1 MAVPSPGGTNY
12 GFGSLLETT
21 SWLFSGTQAPLSAG
35 FGGGTYGRY
44 VNDVHD
50 FHKVR
55 ISIQSEDQS
64 MNGIN
69 ILAHTPSEVALAL
82 VSNWDERRGTLG
94 DLAAAAGGG
103 MRAIGMGG
111 AGTKLG
117 AAGAKLGAGGQLLQ
131 GAGMITGYTSMNKLL
146 TGLMWGGASYLEMQ
160 LSLEFFAKSDPMTE
174 VWLPTYFLIALAAP
188 VEYNVGLPSMLR
200 APGPTLVGTAT
211 AGGIAGGDRTTITIG
226 SYLRLQNV
234 VINNVT
240 TTVLSRLHKS
250 GLPVA
255 TQVDLSFK
263 SFFVATRNDLAKWMR
278 VEEYVALGQAAN
290 AAMNGNPLANLPPE
304 STLT

>member
-69 ILAHTPSEVALAL
+69 ILAHTPSEVVLAL
-82 VSNWDERRGTLG
+82 VSNWDERRGNLG
-94 DLAAAAGGG
+94 DLASAAGGG
-103 MRAIGMGG
+103 LRAIGMGG
-111 AGTKLG
+111 
-117 AAGAKLGAGGQLLQ
+117 AGAKLGAGGQLLQ

-146 TGLMWGGASYLEMQ
+146 TGMMWSGASYLEMQ

-174 VWLPTYFLIALAAP
+174 VWLPTYFLMALAAP
-188 VEYNVGLPSMLR
+188 VEYNVGFPSMLR

-240 TTVLSRLHKS
+240 ATVLSRLHKS

-255 TQVDLSFK
+255 TKVDLSFK

-290 AAMNGNPLANLPPE
+290 AALNGNPLANLPPE

>member
-1 MAVPSPGGTNY
+1 MAVPPVGNQ
-12 GFGSLLETT
+12 GFGSLSEMT
-21 SWLFSGTQAPLSAG
+21 SWLFSGTQAPLGSS

-69 ILAHTPSEVALAL
+69 ILAHSPAEVSLAL
-82 VSNWDERRGTLG
+82 VSNWDERRGDLG
-94 DLAAAAGGG
+94 DIASAVGDG
-103 MRAIGMGG
+103 MRSLGM
-111 AGTKLG
+111 K
-117 AAGAKLGAGGQLLQ
+117 AAGARVGAGGKLLQ
-131 GAGMITGYTSMNKLL
+131 GAGMVTGYTSMNKLL
-146 TGLMWGGASYLEMQ
+146 TGLMWSGASYLEMQ
-160 LSLEFFAKSDPMTE
+160 LSLEFYAKSDPMTE
-174 VWLPTYFLIALAAP
+174 VWLPTYFLMALATP
-188 VEYNVGLPSMLR
+188 VEYNIGIPAMLR
-200 APGPTLVGTAT
+200 APGPTIVGTAT
-211 AGGIAGGDRTTITIG
+211 SGGISGGDITTIMIG

-240 TTVLSRLHKS
+240 TTVLSRLHRS

-255 TQVDLSFK
+255 TKVDLSFK

-290 AAMNGNPLANLPPE
+290 AAINGDPTANLPQG

>member
-1 MAVPSPGGTNY
+1 MAVPPVGNQ
-12 GFGSLLETT
+12 GFGSLSETI

-69 ILAHTPSEVALAL
+69 ILAHTPAEVSLAL
-82 VSNWDERRGTLG
+82 VSNWDERRGNLG
-94 DLAAAAGGG
+94 DMASAVGGDMRRLG
-103 MRAIGMGG
+103 MN
-111 AGTKLG
+111 K
-117 AAGAKLGAGGQLLQ
+117 AGAMVGAGGQLLQ
-131 GAGMITGYTSMNKLL
+131 GAGMVTGYTSMNKLL
-146 TGLMWGGASYLEMQ
+146 TGLMWGGASYLDMQ
-160 LSLEFFAKSDPMTE
+160 LSLEFYAKSDPMTE
-174 VWLPTYFLIALAAP
+174 VWLPTYFLMALAAP
-188 VEYNVGLPSMLR
+188 VEYNVGFPSMLR

-240 TTVLSRLHKS
+240 TTVLSRLHRS

-255 TQVDLSFK
+255 TKVDLSFK

-290 AAMNGNPLANLPPE
+290 AAINGDPTANLPQG

>member
-69 ILAHTPSEVALAL
+69 ILAHTPSEVELAL
-82 VSNWDERRGTLG
+82 VSNWDERKGNLV
-94 DLAAAAGGG
+94 DLAAAAGRG
-103 MRAIGMGG
+103 MRALGMGG
-111 AGTKLG
+111 AGTKLN
-117 AAGAKLGAGGQLLQ
+117 AAAPKLGVGGKLLQ

-146 TGLMWGGASYLEMQ
+146 TGLMWSGASYLEMQ

-174 VWLPTYFLIALAAP
+174 VWLPTYFLMALATP

-240 TTVLSRLHKS
+240 ATVLSRLHKS

-255 TQVDLSFK
+255 TKVDLSFK

-290 AAMNGNPLANLPPE
+290 AALNGNPLANLPPE

>member
-82 VSNWDERRGTLG
+82 VSNWDERRGSLG
-94 DLAAAAGGG
+94 DLASAAGRE
-103 MRAIGMGG
+103 MRAIGM
-111 AGTKLG
+111 KE
-117 AAGAKLGAGGQLLQ
+117 AGAKLGAGGQLLQ

-146 TGLMWGGASYLEMQ
+146 TGLMWGGSSYLEMQ

-174 VWLPTYFLIALAAP
+174 VWLPTYFLMALAAP
-188 VEYNVGLPSMLR
+188 VEYNFGFPSMLR

-240 TTVLSRLHKS
+240 ATVLSRLHKS

-255 TQVDLSFK
+255 TKVDLSFK

-290 AAMNGNPLANLPPE
+290 AALNGNPLANLPPE

>member
-82 VSNWDERRGTLG
+82 VSNWDERRGNLG
-94 DLAAAAGGG
+94 DLASAAGAKLS
-103 MRAIGMGG
+103 AIGRDG
-111 AGTKLG
+111 
-117 AAGAKLGAGGQLLQ
+117 AGAKLGAGGQLLQ

-146 TGLMWGGASYLEMQ
+146 TGVMWGGASYLEMQ

-174 VWLPTYFLIALAAP
+174 VWLPTYFLMALAAP
-188 VEYNVGLPSMLR
+188 VEYNVGFPSMLR

-240 TTVLSRLHKS
+240 ATVLSRLHKS

-255 TQVDLSFK
+255 TKVDLSFK

-290 AAMNGNPLANLPPE
+290 AALNGNPLANLPPE

>member
-1 MAVPSPGGTNY
+1 MAVPPVGNQ
-12 GFGSLLETT
+12 GFGSLPEMA

-82 VSNWDERRGTLG
+82 VSNWEERRGDLG
-94 DLAAAAGGG
+94 DVASTVGSR
-103 MRAIGMGG
+103 MRSIGM
-111 AGTKLG
+111 KE
-117 AAGAKLGAGGQLLQ
+117 AGAKIGAGGQLLQ
-131 GAGMITGYTSMNKLL
+131 GAGMVTGYTTMNKLL
-146 TGLMWGGASYLEMQ
+146 TGLMWSGASYLEMQ
-160 LSLEFFAKSDPMTE
+160 LSLEFYAKSDPMTE
-174 VWLPTYFLIALAAP
+174 VWLPTYFLMALAAP
-188 VEYNVGLPSMLR
+188 VEYNFAIPAMLR
-200 APGPTLVGTAT
+200 APGPTIVGTAT
-211 AGGIAGGDRTTITIG
+211 SGGISGGDITTIMIG

-240 TTVLSRLHKS
+240 TTVLSRLHRS

-255 TQVDLSFK
+255 TKVDLSFK

-290 AAMNGNPLANLPPE
+290 AAINGDPTANLPQG

>member
-82 VSNWDERRGTLG
+82 VSNWDERRGNLG
-94 DLAAAAGGG
+94 DLASAAGGG
-103 MRAIGMGG
+103 LRAIGRDG
-111 AGTKLG
+111 
-117 AAGAKLGAGGQLLQ
+117 AGAKLDAGGQLLQ

-174 VWLPTYFLIALAAP
+174 VWLPTYFLMALAAP
-188 VEYNVGLPSMLR
+188 VEYNVGFPSMLR
-200 APGPTLVGTAT
+200 APGPTIVGTAT

-240 TTVLSRLHKS
+240 ATVLSRLHKS

-255 TQVDLSFK
+255 TKVDLSFK

-278 VEEYVALGQAAN
+278 VEEYMALGQAAN
-290 AAMNGNPLANLPPE
+290 AALNGNPLANLPPE